1 MSEQDILDI
10 FLKESGTA
18 FCIVFE
24 HVYNS
29 KTYLVHFST
38 SVNLFS
44 GNHLPKPYGQWNG
57 IYHSIDLKHANKECS
72 KMFKHLCKKIPEESK
87 VGGQIWNSQSER
99 FIRKRNV

>member
-1 MSEQDILDI
+1 MGQHFALYLNMYI
-10 FLKESGTA
+10 TQ
-18 FCIVFE
+18 
-24 HVYNS
+24 